1 MNLLLIHS
9 IIAPV
14 AVGLPLLVVL
24 VARSIVQRDS
34 AAARRSFA
42 FSSNDL
48 TALTVVTV
56 VAWAAFAVWFIVD
69 AGAIAAGL
77 RRPFV
82 AITEIVV
89 SLSIFWLLAAP
100 VLGKIERVARSS
112 VQKPVADERANYR
125 VASLRP
131 RRVSNY
137 LPLPLRVIGA
147 LICVVALVYAAV
159 QISVAAPQ
167 TRLMMPIGYAAVA
180 ATFFFLYEVWIREEA
195 LGAQT
200 LSSEH
205 TSGPTP
211 EDADSIRRRRVRE
224 IFLFQNIL
232 TLVFSVM
239 ALAAI
244 GIAWESPN
252 GWMTEAVLAVA
263 GAIVGGVG
271 CAFALTSELGDRYL
285 RLAAHKP

>member
-1 MNLLLIHS
+1 MNLLWIHS

-14 AVGLPLLVVL
+14 AVGVPLLVVL
-24 VARSIVQRDS
+24 IARSIVQRDS
-34 AAARRSFA
+34 KATRRSFA
-42 FSSNDL
+42 FSWSDF

-56 VAWAAFAVWFIVD
+56 LAWAAFAVWLILD
-69 AGAIAAGL
+69 APAIAAGVRGPL
-77 RRPFV
+77 V
-82 AITEIVV
+82 AMAEV
-89 SLSIFWLLAAP
+89 SVSVCIFWLFAAP

-112 VQKPVADERANYR
+112 VEKPVAGERAKYR

-131 RRVSNY
+131 RKVSSY

-147 LICVVALVYAAV
+147 LICVIALVYVAV
-159 QISVAAPQ
+159 QISVAGPHA
-167 TRLMMPIGYAAVA
+167 RLIMPIGYAAVA

-200 LSSEH
+200 LGSDH

-211 EDADSIRRRRVRE
+211 EEAESIRRRRVRE
-224 IFLFQNIL
+224 ISLFQNIL

-239 ALAAI
+239 ASAAI
-244 GIAWESPN
+244 GIAWESPD
-252 GWMTEAVLAVA
+252 GWITAAVLGVN
-263 GAIVGGVG
+263 GAIVGGAG

-285 RLAAHKP
+285 RLAVHKP